1 MKTMAR
7 LDDSVRHRVSLPS
20 PLRTTHVPDVRRLRS
35 DCPPPARTRHRA
47 LFLSDMHL
55 GARASRPDL
64 ILRFLAENAAET
76 LYLVGDIADNWHP
89 LAQNWTEVHHRVLR
103 HILGL
108 ARTGTRVIY
117 IPGNHDAFFRQYAGT
132 TFSGIEVRLESTHC
146 AADGR
151 SYLVVH
157 GDCADVFARR
167 APVLAR
173 LGSLI
178 ETAAHRVDGAQRRV
192 CGLVRASDRTGI
204 ERLICNTN
212 AMIRRYDRFEERLS
226 DLARARG
233 QDGIICGHF
242 HQPAL
247 HRDHGT
253 IYANCGDWVGSNTA
267 LAEAPDGRISLLAMA
282 SGADASAVRPDARQT
297 EGELTLAT

>member
-1 MKTMAR
+1 MAG
-7 LDDSVRHRVSLPS
+7 LDRNLHRPGPQPLPKA
-20 PLRTTHVPDVRRLRS
+20 T
-35 DCPPPARTRHRA
+35 PPAVTERPGRGTVTRDRTRHQT

-55 GARASRPDL
+55 GARGSRPDL
-64 ILRFLAENAAET
+64 ILRFLQENEAET

-89 LAQNWTEVHHRVLR
+89 LAQNWTEPHHQVLH
-103 HILGL
+103 HILDL
-108 ARTGTRVIY
+108 ARNGTRVIY

-132 TFSGIEVRLESTHC
+132 DFGGIEVRLEATHR

-167 APVLAR
+167 APLLAR

-178 ETAAHRVDGAQRRV
+178 ETGAHHLDGLMRSISRRM
-192 CGLVRASDRTGI
+192 RKSEWTGI
-204 ERLICNTN
+204 ARMIDATN
-212 AMIRRYDRFEERLS
+212 ATIRHWDRFEERLS
-226 DLARARG
+226 DLASARG
-233 QDGIICGHF
+233 HDGIVCGHF

-247 HRDHGT
+247 HSAHGV

-267 LAEAPDGRISLLAMA
+267 LAEGFDGQIRLLELSPETETTAPESR
-282 SGADASAVRPDARQT
+282 RPQT
-297 EGELTLAT
+297 EGGLTPVA